1 MAESDTD
8 RNVHPWNGL
17 TVPAAGDFTLDPE
30 HADVTFAVRYLMVT
44 QIKGRFGDVRATLTL
59 GEDPTASHVEV
70 VVGTASL
77 ATGED
82 DRDQRLRS
90 ADFFDVARHPELTFR
105 STRITHVRGNEFVL
119 AGDLTIRGTTRPVE
133 FGASF
138 DGVGF
143 DPWGAQVV
151 GLSARTE
158 IDRERWGL
166 TWNRA
171 LETGGVLIGKTVVLE
186 IDAEFNRP
194 AGSARETG
202 NLAP

>member
-1 MAESDTD
+1 MAEAHAA
-8 RNVHPWNGL
+8 RNLHPWNGL
-17 TVPAAGDFTLDPE
+17 TVPAAGVFTLDPA

-44 QIKGRFGDVRATLTL
+44 RISGRFGDVRATLTI

-82 DRDQRLRS
+82 DRDERLRS
-90 ADFFDVARHPELTFR
+90 ADFFDVAHHPELTFR
-105 STRITHVRGNEFVL
+105 STRIAHVQGNEFVL
-119 AGDLTIRGTTRPVE
+119 AGDLTIRGTTRPVD
-133 FGASF
+133 FRASF

-171 LETGGVLIGKTVVLE
+171 LETGGVLIGRKVVLE
-186 IDAEFNRP
+186 IDAEFIRP
-194 AGSARETG
+194 AQPDTPGRS
-202 NLAP
+202 